1 MLIGVM
7 FHKEDRYDS
16 CRFTWDE
23 GMIYYSKEE
32 TTYYI
37 YVEKPEEI
45 TIDQWKQIR
54 DLTPKR
60 NIQYSHCDSSSYETT
75 TESGS
80 LIYFAREIAKKLGPE
95 FAPTDDFSKLIHC
108 ELFFSPFFQYCEP
121 VIRNFPVKEVGIT
134 LSLPNKIVESSKLP
148 LNESSLRQT
157 GLYIRKLI
165 IAEGVTSF
173 KAIGYATKK
182 YAQFS
187 PLRVVGNVD
196 IHRLDRKSEETSAY
210 EELSLN
216 NYSWPDYCISIEEIV
231 FPKSLKA
238 LPNRAFQNFSNLR
251 KIQFSEG
258 LQVIPNYA
266 FTGCC
271 KLSEIVLPKS
281 ITKICRGAFSDCSE
295 LKRVAVP
302 DTLVDVELKS
312 FDGCNNI
319 EYIVVYQDDKH
330 GYKTSLKEWLYNLR
344 KEH

>member
-1 MLIGVM
+1 MLIGIRYQ
-7 FHKEDRYDS
+7 KENRYAN

-32 TTYYI
+32 TIYDI

-45 TIDQWKQIR
+45 TIDQWKKIR
-54 DLTPKR
+54 DLTPQR
-60 NIQYSHCDSSSYETT
+60 NIQYSHCDSSLYETT
-75 TESGS
+75 TEFGS
-80 LIYFAREIAKKLGPE
+80 DIYLARKIAKELGPE
-95 FAPTDDFSKLIHC
+95 FTPTDDFSKLIRC
-108 ELFFSPFFQYCEP
+108 ELIFSPIFSYCEP
-121 VIRNFPVKEVGIT
+121 IIKNFPVRKVGIT

-148 LNESSLRQT
+148 IAESSLRQT

-187 PLRVVGNVD
+187 PLKIVGKIE
-196 IHRLDRKSEETSAY
+196 IHKLGYEFEETYAY

-238 LPNRAFQNFSNLR
+238 LPNRAFQNFINLR
-251 KIQFSEG
+251 KIHFSEG
-258 LQVIPNYA
+258 LQIIPNHA

-271 KLSEIVLPKS
+271 KLSEIILPKS
-281 ITKICRGAFSDCSE
+281 VTKICHGAFGDCSG
-295 LKRVAVP
+295 LKRIAVP
-302 DTLVDVELKS
+302 DTLVDVDLKS
-312 FDGCNNI
+312 FDGCNNV
-319 EYIVVYQDDKH
+319 EYVVVYQDDKH

-344 KEH
+344 K